1 MLIFTTVS
9 SRKKKWSKEKIEEV
23 DSELACPS
31 SNFFVKV
38 KRQAVPNPGAVFF
51 DAIFFLALK
60 YGRGYIVGIN
70 LFSKGANNMNNMM
83 TNELEQ
89 KLQQDETIQLID
101 VREPDEYAGGHI
113 KQAKNVPLSELTE
126 RTNELDPS
134 RPLHVICLSG
144 GRSMNAAMYLEQAG
158 FDVTN
163 VDGGMMSW
171 EENVTR

>member
-1 MLIFTTVS
+1 M
-9 SRKKKWSKEKIEEV
+9 
-23 DSELACPS
+23 
-31 SNFFVKV
+31 
-38 KRQAVPNPGAVFF
+38 KRQTVPDPGAVFF
-51 DAIFFLALK
+51 DAIFFLALE
-60 YGRGYIVGIN
+60 YGRGYIVDIN
-70 LFSKGANNMNNMM
+70 LCSKGANNLNNMT

-89 KLQQDETIQLID
+89 TLQQDETIQLID

-171 EENVTR
+171 EGNVTR

>member
-1 MLIFTTVS
+1 M
-9 SRKKKWSKEKIEEV
+9 
-23 DSELACPS
+23 D
-31 SNFFVKV
+31 
-38 KRQAVPNPGAVFF
+38 
-51 DAIFFLALK
+51 
-60 YGRGYIVGIN
+60 IN
-70 LFSKGANNMNNMM
+70 LCSKGANNMNNM
-83 TNELEQ
+83 TTKELEQ
-89 KLQQDETIQLID
+89 TLQQDETIQLID

-171 EENVTR
+171 EGNVTR

>member
-1 MLIFTTVS
+1 M
-9 SRKKKWSKEKIEEV
+9 
-23 DSELACPS
+23 DSEKACPS
-31 SNFFVKV
+31 PHFPGKV
-38 KRQAVPNPGAVFF
+38 KRQTVPDPGAVFF
-51 DAIFFLALK
+51 DVIFFLALK
-60 YGRGYIVGIN
+60 YGRGYIVDMN
-70 LFSKGANNMNNMM
+70 SFSKGANNMNNMT

-89 KLQQDETIQLID
+89 MLQQDETIQLID
-101 VREPDEYAGGHI
+101 VRETDEYAGGHI

-126 RTNELDPS
+126 RIHELDPS
-134 RPLHVICLSG
+134 RPLHIICLSG

>member
-23 DSELACPS
+23 DSELACPL

-38 KRQAVPNPGAVFF
+38 KLQAVPNPGAVFF
-51 DAIFFLALK
+51 DEIFFLALK
-60 YGRGYIVGIN
+60 YGRGYIVDMN
-70 LFSKGANNMNNMM
+70 SFSKGANNMT

-126 RTNELDPS
+126 RIHELNPS

-171 EENVTR
+171 EGNITR

>member
-1 MLIFTTVS
+1 MKNIS
-9 SRKKKWSKEKIEEV
+9 
-23 DSELACPS
+23 
-31 SNFFVKV
+31 
-38 KRQAVPNPGAVFF
+38 
-51 DAIFFLALK
+51 
-60 YGRGYIVGIN
+60 
-70 LFSKGANNMNNMM
+70 

-89 KLQQDETIQLID
+89 ILQDDQAIQLID
-101 VREPDEYAGGHI
+101 VRETDEYAGGHI
-113 KQAKNVPLSELTE
+113 KQAKNVALSELTE

-171 EENVTR
+171 EGNVTR